1 MRMTHA
7 AVVAVL
13 LCLSAPSAPA
23 DAGTHRTPA
32 TALDVELCARTAW
45 GEARNQPRW
54 VQAWII
60 HTIANRWLHPSARW
74 GRSIEQVALAPRQFS
89 PWLPTDANYA
99 VVTDPRL
106 DRRKGFRRLKVACA
120 LILDGRRVGDMPDPT
135 KGALWFHSGARPYWA
150 INQRGTRAG
159 AFTFY
164 QRARLAVE
172 PTPPRGD
179 PIGDL
184 IRAIEAEDRAALALA
199 SAK

>member
-1 MRMTHA
+1 MRLSIA
-7 AVVAVL
+7 ARVAVTACL
-13 LCLSAPSAPA
+13 LVAALPA

-54 VQAWII
+54 VQSYIV
-60 HTIANRWLHPSARW
+60 HVIANRWLHPSARW
-74 GRSIEQVALAPRQFS
+74 GRTIEQVALARRQFS
-89 PWLPTDANYA
+89 PWLPTDANYL

-106 DRRKGFRRLKVACA
+106 DRFKGFRRLKVACA

-150 INQRGTRAG
+150 VNQRGTRAG

-164 QRARLAVE
+164 QRAKLAAE
-172 PTPPRGD
+172 SPARADD

-184 IRAIEAEDRAALALA
+184 IRAIEAEERASASLALA
-199 SAK
+199 D